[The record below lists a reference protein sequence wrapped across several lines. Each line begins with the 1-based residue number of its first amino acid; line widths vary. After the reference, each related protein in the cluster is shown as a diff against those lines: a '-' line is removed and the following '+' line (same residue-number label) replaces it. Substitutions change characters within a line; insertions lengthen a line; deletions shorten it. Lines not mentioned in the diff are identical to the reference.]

1 MEAINKLKAKQQVI
15 SSMKQEAHA
24 SWTEMKQ
31 QVLRSIAPQGINWEV
46 RDAAESS
53 VICQLQCQVAAG
65 HQKLER
71 QAAQHSSRLSEANA
85 ELQCE
90 REACI
95 KAEADCDFVSTF
107 EYLKRRHWKCVTRAR
122 WVSWK
127 GRLAELAD
135 SHSAALQAVESCLQA
150 ETWAADGKALQAT
163 IKELQQLMSDKGD
176 ELERAAGAKDYGDGK
191 LKHDDSQLNRPT
203 PHSMPCTS
211 PWLSTAA
218 ISEKALLE
226 KQESLDKKAMEC
238 GVVTRK
244 VDALESSYA
253 QLKEEKSALDS
264 RVKEEQGASSSTV
277 TSPAQQTEVP
287 EAQASSE
294 ASPEDEKTPVV
305 DTRAFPSPKGAS
317 RDTSEVSRSEAAS
330 SSSALSL
337 DDATASSAGG
347 ETEGEGWMVVHWLI
361 FQGHVPCILYKIP
374 LG

>member
-253 QLKEEKSALDS
+253 QLKACFERGEKCPGQQSGHCYPGICASA
-264 RVKEEQGASSSTV
+264 ASKAARKRSK
-277 TSPAQQTEVP
+277 VP
-287 EAQASSE
+287 LA
-294 ASPEDEKTPVV
+294 V
-305 DTRAFPSPKGAS
+305 PSPHQLSRQRCLRHRQAVRHPQRMKRHLWWTPGHSQAPKGHP
-317 RDTSEVSRSEAAS
+317 
-330 SSSALSL
+330 
-337 DDATASSAGG
+337 G
-347 ETEGEGWMVVHWLI
+347 
-361 FQGHVPCILYKIP
+361 IP
-374 LG
+374 LKYHAQKLHPQAQR

>member
-95 KAEADCDFVSTF
+95 KAEADCDFV
-107 EYLKRRHWKCVTRAR
+107 RHWKCVTRAR

-203 PHSMPCTS
+203 PHSMPR
-211 PWLSTAA
+211 LRGANQR
-218 ISEKALLE
+218 SEKALLE

-253 QLKEEKSALDS
+253 QLKACFERGEKCPGQQSGHCYPGICASA
-264 RVKEEQGASSSTV
+264 ASKAARKRSK
-277 TSPAQQTEVP
+277 TEVP